1 MDYNYK
7 ETFNCLSKV
16 LGETLD
22 KNSKIDISLIVPSNQ
37 TNLSKLAFIIFC
49 LEPTCTLEN
58 KTYQS
63 VIQFFLLSCF
73 KQWKYQN
80 PNHDNEQTALNYA
93 YSYLFAELTSE
104 KITEINEFISKVTYN
119 KTEIITF
126 FDRLEVLSDW
136 SSNNPLRIHK
146 EKKQFSFDGL
156 VNQNILGL
164 NFNNLSNV
172 ATNFST
178 NLSNMLGEKLV
189 HIVSKKENKSE
200 LMDLL
205 GHHNP
210 SAICFEILQ
219 NNEKTKKEKYLEI
232 LSLLNMIVKEFN
244 LKFKSDELTDI
255 IDYHFNEKLKPSVEI
270 KHDTEKLFEEYLSKN
285 MDLIFLLKGK
295 GPEVT
300 KSLENIREFSQ
311 KITDNYLS
319 LIKNEINILNKFLE
333 AKIKSI

>member
-1 MDYNYK
+1 MEYNYK

-16 LGETLD
+16 LADNLE
-22 KNSKIDISLIVPSNQ
+22 KNSKIDISLIVPLNQ

-49 LEPTCTLEN
+49 LEPNCTLEN

-93 YSYLFAELTSE
+93 YSYLLAELTPE
-104 KITEINEFISKVTYN
+104 KIREINDFTSKVTYS

-136 SSNNPLRIHK
+136 SSDNPLRIHK

-156 VNQNILGL
+156 INENILGL
-164 NFNNLSNV
+164 NFNNFSNV

-178 NLSNMLGEKLV
+178 NLSNMLGDKLLN
-189 HIVSKKENKSE
+189 IVSKKEKKSE
-200 LMDLL
+200 LMEVL
-205 GHHNP
+205 GSNNP
-210 SAICFEILQ
+210 SSICLAILQ
-219 NNEKTKKEKYLEI
+219 NNEKSKKEKYLEI
-232 LSLLNMIVKEFN
+232 LSLFNMIVKEFN
-244 LKFKSDELTDI
+244 LSFKSDELRDI

-270 KHDTEKLFEEYLSKN
+270 KHDIEKLFEEYLSKN

-295 GPEVT
+295 GVEVT
-300 KSLENIREFSQ
+300 KSLENIHEFSQ